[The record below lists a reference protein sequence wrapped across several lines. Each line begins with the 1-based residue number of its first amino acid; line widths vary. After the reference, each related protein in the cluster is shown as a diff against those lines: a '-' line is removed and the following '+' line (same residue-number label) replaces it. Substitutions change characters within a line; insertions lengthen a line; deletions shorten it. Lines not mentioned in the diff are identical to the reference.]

1 LRMKKLKVTILLI
14 FYPLVE
20 IFAQIPEGYYD
31 SAAGKAG
38 TELKAALN
46 TIVNTGLKLKTY
58 GDARYILDE
67 SDQDPTNPGN
77 IILVY
82 LGTSVS
88 SVWDAGVTW
97 AREHVWP
104 QSLLGE
110 DAENNIANV
119 CSDLHNL
126 KPVEPGENSR
136 RSNKYYDNQT
146 TSASYAP
153 RAEVRGDLS
162 RILFYMVI
170 AYEEDSLDLE
180 LVNHDPGMHEMAML
194 DVLLEWHT
202 LDPIDDFERHRNEV
216 IYSYQHN
223 RNPFIDHPEYVALI
237 WGSDLPP
244 LAPSNLSAGT
254 ITQTSVTLTWS
265 DNSLDETGF
274 RIYQDDDSLT
284 TTAANVT
291 TFTVENLTPATRY
304 VFTVTAVNQHGE
316 SSAANLELKTKSEST
331 PIDSVFFSEY
341 LEGSS
346 YNKAL
351 EIVNASNDSVV
362 LSDYAILSNYD
373 NNNDSWNT
381 THYNFPSGTIL
392 APGAVWVI
400 ANSSADQKIKTV
412 ADDTLA
418 SLSAGGVVNFN
429 GNDVRALVK
438 ITESDTA
445 IIDIIGLFNDPDLG
459 DGWSVAGI
467 PLATID
473 HTLIRKPG
481 IRKGNP
487 DWLSSAGSNSDDSEW
502 LVLGKDTFDS
512 IGTHTLGP
520 INQNEIRITHA
531 KPVTY
536 RLYANYPNPF
546 NQSTIIRYDLQQAT
560 TITLTIY
567 DLKGAIVKTLVDEKQ
582 PAGTYSI
589 LWNGCNAENH
599 PAAAGIY
606 LYRFQTTA
614 GFAQTGKMILLK

>member
-1 LRMKKLKVTILLI
+1 LKCAKSNKIYGVVFYLILGLS
-14 FYPLVE
+14 LLT
-20 IFAQIPEGYYD
+20 AQIPAGYYD
-31 SAAGKAG
+31 SAAGKTGA
-38 TELKAALN
+38 ELKATLN
-46 TIVNTGLKLKTY
+46 TIVNTGLELKIY
-58 GDARYILDE
+58 GDARYILAE
-67 SDQDPTNPGN
+67 SDQDPNNPDN

-110 DAENNIANV
+110 DAENNKANV

-126 KPVEPGENSR
+126 KPVDPGENSS
-136 RSNKYYDNQT
+136 RSNKYYDRQT

-153 RAEVRGDLS
+153 RAEVRGDLA

-170 AYEEDSLDLE
+170 AYEETSLDLE
-180 LVNHDPGMHEMAML
+180 LVNRNPGLHEMAML

-202 LDPIDDFERHRNEV
+202 LDPVDDFERNRNEV
-216 IYSYQHN
+216 IYSYQYN

-237 WGSDLPP
+237 WGSNLPP

-284 TTAANVT
+284 TTAANIT
-291 TFTVENLTPATRY
+291 TFTVANLTPATRY
-304 VFTVTAVNQHGE
+304 AFTVTAFNQFGE
-316 SSAANLELKTKSEST
+316 SSGANLELVTLSDGT
-331 PIDSVFFSEY
+331 AADSVFFSEY

-351 EIVNASNDSVV
+351 EIVNASNAAVV
-362 LSDYAILSNYD
+362 LSDYAIISSA
-373 NNNDSWNT
+373 NDGAWLTIRYS
-381 THYNFPSGTIL
+381 FPAGTIL
-392 APGAVWVI
+392 DPGAVWVI

-412 ADDTLA
+412 ADDTLTTG
-418 SLSAGGVVNFN
+418 AGGVVNFN

-438 ITESDTA
+438 ITRTDTLLV
-445 IIDIIGLFNDPDLG
+445 DVIGLFNDPDLG
-459 DGWSVAGI
+459 DGWSVAGVA
-467 PLATID
+467 LATKD

-481 IRKGNP
+481 IRNGNP
-487 DWLSSAGSNSDDSEW
+487 DWLGSAGTNSDDSEW
-502 LVLGKDTFDS
+502 LVLERDTFDS
-512 IGTHTLGP
+512 LGTHRLEP
-520 INQNEIRITHA
+520 INQNEIRVTYA

-546 NQSTIIRYDLQQAT
+546 NLSTTIRYDLWRAT
-560 TITLTIY
+560 AVTLTIY
-567 DLKGAIVKTLVDEKQ
+567 DLKGAVVKTLVHEKQ

-589 LWNGCNAENH
+589 LWNGCNTENH
-599 PAAAGIY
+599 PVADGIY
-606 LYRFQTTA
+606 LYRFQTA
-614 GFAQTGKMILLK
+614 DGFAQTGKMILLK